1 MSKLLDKKDA
11 IKAFEILKNKYP
23 DAKYYLNFKTPLQLL
38 IAAILSAQTKDE
50 VVNSLT
56 FELFKKF
63 NTAKDF
69 ANTTEDELN
78 KYINHVTFFGNKSK
92 NIISTCK
99 ILMENYKGEVP
110 NTMDALIALP
120 GVGRKT
126 ANTILINAYGIIEGI
141 PVDTW
146 VMKLSQRIGLSE
158 SKDPD
163 KIEEDLK
170 DIIKKEDWKKAAYVF
185 KSHGKE
191 ICQSTIPICSKCSIN
206 KLCKKNGVS
215 KSK

>member
-1 MSKLLDKKDA
+1 MFELLDKKNA
-11 IKAFEILKNKYP
+11 INAFEILKDKYP
-23 DAKYYLNFKTPLQLL
+23 NAKYYLNFKTPIQLL
-38 IAAILSAQTKDE
+38 VAAILSAQTKDE
-50 VVNSLT
+50 VVNALT
-56 FELFKKF
+56 PELYKRFQ
-63 NTAKDF
+63 TTKDF
-69 ANTTEDELN
+69 ANATVDELN

-92 NIISTCK
+92 NIILTCK
-99 ILMENYKGEVP
+99 ILIEKYNGEVP
-110 NTMDALIALP
+110 NTMDELIALP

-126 ANTILINAYGIIEGI
+126 ANTILINAYAIVEGI

-146 VMKLSQRIGLSE
+146 VMKLSQRIGISE

-163 KIEEDLK
+163 KIEEDLMG
-170 DIIKKEDWKKAAYVF
+170 IIKKEDWKKAAYIF

-191 ICQSTIPICSKCSIN
+191 ICQSTTPICSKCPIN

>member
-38 IAAILSAQTKDE
+38 VAAILSAQTKDE

>member
-1 MSKLLDKKDA
+1 
-11 IKAFEILKNKYP
+11 
-23 DAKYYLNFKTPLQLL
+23 
-38 IAAILSAQTKDE
+38 
-50 VVNSLT
+50 
-56 FELFKKF
+56 
-63 NTAKDF
+63 
-69 ANTTEDELN
+69 
-78 KYINHVTFFGNKSK
+78 
-92 NIISTCK
+92 
-99 ILMENYKGEVP
+99 MENYKGEVP